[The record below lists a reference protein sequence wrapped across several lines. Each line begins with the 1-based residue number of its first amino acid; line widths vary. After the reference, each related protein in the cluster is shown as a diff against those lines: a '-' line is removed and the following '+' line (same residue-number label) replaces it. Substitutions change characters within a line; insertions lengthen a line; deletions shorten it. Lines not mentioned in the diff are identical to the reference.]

1 MTSPDAFDH
10 PLFNFFDH
18 GALVSPSLPID
29 EVSALLRREFGLEV
43 LLSPLG
49 SQQDQNFLATRP
61 GDGIPFGVLK
71 ISHPAFSDAEIAL
84 QNMVSSHLANAL
96 PDLRVTTIL
105 THLDRPVSAWLDT
118 SEGRRHVRLF
128 SYLPGGTFTRTST
141 LTGFTMTRMGEI
153 AGRVSRA
160 LASVSHPAA
169 ARTTQWDLRH
179 AQRTLETIAWSGTD
193 AERALVDEASS
204 AAWAIVTS
212 VEAALPQQLG
222 HFDLTDDNLIASLD
236 PLPLPDGI
244 IDFGDVAS
252 SWAIAELA
260 VTLSSLLHHDHVSPK
275 DLVSVVQAFHDQRPM
290 SDEEV
295 VALWPLV
302 VLRGA
307 VLVVSGRQQ
316 ADLDPDNHYAATAHD
331 REWRIFERA
340 CALPPLVM
348 TTLLREALGSVTTTP
363 EPPSTSS
370 LLLPTAGDA
379 VVVLDTSV
387 TSPLNDNGAWMDV
400 AIVEQAA
407 LRALDNGST
416 LALVPFDAVVLAGA
430 PPLSMMEPPTITTG
444 LTLWTSTE
452 RALTAPMAGQVSV
465 SPHGVTLTAAES
477 TITLHGAVAV
487 SGGSVE
493 AGTVFATVPARS
505 ELTIQFHSSAVTSV
519 PTKIPASCLSGWLTV
534 AFDPAPLIGLTR
546 HQRSHTSTLLVRRG
560 NVLAEVQEHYYDQ
573 PPQIER
579 GWKEFLIDV
588 NGRVYLD
595 MVNNVSS
602 VGHSH
607 PRIAEAASRQLHLL
621 NTNSR
626 FNYEAITNYAEELAA
641 TLPDELDTVFLVNSG
656 SEAVDLAIR
665 IAMAATGRRDI
676 VAMREAYHG
685 WTFASDAVSTSIA
698 DNPNALSSRPAWVH
712 TVDSANSY
720 RGTHRGPEAYRYA
733 EEAVEVITQIAASG
747 TPLAGFL
754 AEPYFGNTGG
764 VALPPGYLQ
773 AVYAA
778 IREQGGVAI
787 ADEVQVGFG
796 RLGQWFWG
804 FQEQDVVPDIV
815 AIAKSIG
822 GGYPLGAVITS
833 KAVAAM
839 YRTQGYFFSSTGGCP
854 LSSVV
859 GSTVLSIIREE
870 ELQENART
878 TGSYIKSRLEALQTR
893 NPLIGITHGSGLYL
907 GTEFVRDHTTL
918 EPATEE
924 TNRICNELLRLGV
937 IMQPTGDF
945 QNVLKIKPPLIIRHQ
960 SIDFFAT
967 SLAIAIETL
976 VI

>member
-1 MTSPDAFDH
+1 MTNSDAFDQS
-10 PLFNFFDH
+10 LFNFFDH
-18 GALVSPSLPID
+18 GALVSPSLSVD
-29 EVSALLRREFGLEV
+29 EVSALLRDEFALEV

-49 SQQDQNFLATRP
+49 SQQDQNFLVTRP
-61 GDGIPFGVLK
+61 GEDVPLGVLK
-71 ISHPAFSDAEIAL
+71 ISNPVFSDAEIEL
-84 QNMVSSHLANAL
+84 QTMVSSHLASAL

-105 THLDRPVSAWLDT
+105 RHLDRPVSAWLDT

-128 SYLPGGTFTRTST
+128 SYLPGGTFTQTST
-141 LTGFTMTRMGEI
+141 LTGFTMARMGAI
-153 AGRVSRA
+153 AGRVSHA
-160 LASVSHPAA
+160 LASVSHPASS
-169 ARTTQWDLRH
+169 RTTQWDLRH
-179 AQRTLETIAWSGTD
+179 ARRALETIAWSGTD
-193 AERALVDEASS
+193 VERALIDEAST
-204 AAWAIVTS
+204 AAWATISS
-212 VEAALPQQLG
+212 VEDALPQQLG

-244 IDFGDVAS
+244 IDFGDVAT

-260 VTLSSLLHHDHVSPK
+260 VTLSGLLHHDNVSPK
-275 DLVSVVQAFHDQRPM
+275 DLVNVVKAFHGQRPLN
-290 SDEEV
+290 EAEV

-316 ADLDPDNHYAATAHD
+316 ADLDPGNHYAATAQD

-340 CALPPLVM
+340 CALPTPVM
-348 TTLLREALGSVTTTP
+348 TALLREALGWAVATP
-363 EPPSTSS
+363 EPPTTTS
-370 LLLPTAGDA
+370 LLLSTATDS

-387 TSPLNDNGAWMDV
+387 TSPLNDNGAWLD
-400 AIVEQAA
+400 ATIVEQEAQH
-407 LRALDNGST
+407 LLDNGAT
-416 LALVPFDAVVLAGA
+416 LALVPFDAVVLAGS
-430 PPLSMMEPPTITTG
+430 PPLSMTEPATITTG
-444 LTLWTSTE
+444 FTLWASTE
-452 RALTAPMAGQVSV
+452 RSLTAPMAGVVSA
-465 SPHGVTLTAAES
+465 SPHGVTLTTAES
-477 TITLHGAVAV
+477 TITLHGALTTVT
-487 SGGSVE
+487 GPVE
-493 AGTVFATVPARS
+493 AGAVFATMPARL
-505 ELTIQFHSSAVTSV
+505 ELTIQWHSSAVASV
-519 PTKIPASCLSGWLTV
+519 PTKVPASSLSGWLAVT
-534 AFDPAPLIGLTR
+534 FDPAPLIGLPR
-546 HQRSHTSTLLVRRG
+546 HQRAHSSTLLERRG

-607 PRIAEAASRQLHLL
+607 PRIAEAANRQLHLL

-676 VAMREAYHG
+676 LAMREAYHG

-698 DNPNALSSRPAWVH
+698 DNPNALSSRPDWVH

-720 RGTHRGPEAYRYA
+720 RGIHRGSEAYRYA
-733 EEAVEVITQIAASG
+733 EEAVAVINQLAASG

-764 VALPPGYLQ
+764 VALPPGYLK

-778 IREQGGVAI
+778 IREQGGLAI

-796 RLGQWFWG
+796 RLGHWFWG
-804 FQEQDVVPDIV
+804 FQEQGVVPDIV

-839 YRTQGYFFSSTGGCP
+839 YRTQGYFFSSTGGSP

-859 GSTVLSIIREE
+859 GSTVLSIIQED

-878 TGSYIKSRLEALQTR
+878 TGDYLKSKLQELQAR
-893 NPLIGITHGSGLYL
+893 NSLIGTTHGSGLYL
-907 GTEFVRDHTTL
+907 GTEFIRSQATL

-924 TNRICNELLRLGV
+924 TEFICSEMLRLGV
-937 IMQPTGDF
+937 VIQPTGDF
-945 QNVLKIKPPLIIRHQ
+945 QNVLKIKPPLIIHRE
-960 SIDFFAT
+960 SVDLFVAA
-967 SLAIAIETL
+967 LAN
-976 VI
+976 VIGTPVH